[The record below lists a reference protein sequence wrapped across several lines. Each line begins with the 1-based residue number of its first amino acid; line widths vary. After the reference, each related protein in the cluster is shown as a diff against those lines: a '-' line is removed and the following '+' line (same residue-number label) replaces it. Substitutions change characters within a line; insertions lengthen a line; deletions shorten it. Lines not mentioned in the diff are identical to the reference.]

1 MSITNQNTNFFQNPI
16 QSFRKLRQPGGI
28 LAPVTSMNQFLGDPR
43 VNVGLAIASGN
54 PIGDALVQS
63 ASIQQSLEDDTTYG
77 STKAVF
83 DNVLQKDVLATDKQ
97 IATEPS
103 RYEPARSS
111 KGSDLTTDERNY
123 IRAINDDGFK
133 GTFVQFLD
141 RNQSDSVTTDH
152 ENFDRA
158 VQDGSWNPSTD
169 GGFYQYLMST
179 KKPVVQQLP
188 GESTFD
194 KKSIEFAFGELEKA
208 NKKVEGFDQVKNN
221 LQVLNLQLSKMDD
234 GDTGSLATL
243 QRPFKRFLAGFNA
256 LPQEELD
263 KLSQQDLFATT
274 VAQIVPNMRV
284 VGSGSTSDVEI
295 QLFRESTASLSNT
308 VASNKLIVAGSLRVA
323 EYNEQR
329 AAIMSDYIH
338 KNQSLNGFGDFADAA
353 LGPLFPRYNSDEEF
367 DRGVLDGTF
376 KEGDFVFDGIMGLFR
391 VLTKEDIQGAK

>member
-1 MSITNQNTNFFQNPI
+1 MSTANQNTNFFRNPI
-16 QSFRKLRQPGGI
+16 QSLRQARQPGGF
-28 LAPVTSMNQFLGDPR
+28 LAPVTSMNEFLGDPR

-77 STKAVF
+77 STKAVY

-97 IATEPS
+97 VASEPS
-103 RYEPARSS
+103 RYEPARGS
-111 KGSDLTTDERNY
+111 KGSDLTNDERNY
-123 IRAINDDGFK
+123 IRAVDGGFK

-141 RNQSDSVTTDH
+141 RN
-152 ENFDRA
+152 ENESINNDQANFERA
-158 VQDGSWNPSTD
+158 VEDGSWNPQTD
-169 GGFYQYLMST
+169 GGFYQFLIAN
-179 KKPVVQQLP
+179 KKPLVQQMP

-194 KKSIEFAFGELEKA
+194 KEAVKFAFGELEKA
-208 NKKVEGFDQVKNN
+208 NKKVEGFTQVKNN

-234 GDTGSLATL
+234 GDTGSLANLT
-243 QRPFKRFLAGFNA
+243 RPFKRFLAGFNA

-263 KLSQQDLFATT
+263 QLSQQDLFATT

-308 VASNKLIVAGSLRVA
+308 VASNRLIVAGSLRVA

-338 KNQSLNGFGDFADAA
+338 KNQSLEGFGDFADAV

-367 DRGVLDGTF
+367 DRGVIDGTL